1 MNAAAIKPTP
11 TPAPGFPPA
20 GIYSG
25 DEAFQPI
32 LGNAQLVG
40 KLNAQ
45 PVAGCVPAAHK
56 AAPLDPVSDCK
67 ATWVDGRAGTGG
79 WRRAFA
85 LP

>member
-1 MNAAAIKPTP
+1 MPLQSNPYPRLLLAHQR
-11 TPAPGFPPA
+11 A

-79 WRRAFA
+79 
-85 LP
+85 